1 MLTNT
6 QIKGFKPQV
15 KLYRNAD
22 SHGLALEVATSGSK
36 IWIHRYRFNKKAT
49 MMTLGHY
56 PEMSLLDARQARDAN
71 KQLLNKQ
78 INPKARKQVASNK
91 RLFKDMFVEWHETQK
106 TNWSPSYAEDVMSR
120 AQNHVFAHIGDMYV
134 DTIDSSDVIRMLT
147 IIQDKRAFDTLHKMK
162 AIVKRV
168 FQYCIIHK
176 VSLHDPTSSFN
187 KDLFSTKE
195 SVGYASITKESKIS
209 GLLKMIDCYKGS
221 YEVCTALKM
230 APYLFLRPIE
240 LAGLPWSEIDFD
252 ERLIRISPKRM
263 KMRKTHH
270 VPLSKQ
276 AVSILEEMQQ
286 YSGTEGYVFPQVY
299 NQKKAMSENTL
310 LYFSNRLGYAGRNTI
325 HGFRSVASTVLNESS
340 KWSPDVIELQL
351 AHQESNKVRKAYNRA
366 EHLDERRKMM
376 EWWSDYIDSLM
387 KPADVIYIN
396 KRLRR
401 NV

>member
-15 KLYRNAD
+15 KLYRKAD

-263 KMRKTHH
+263 KMRKTHL
-270 VPLSKQ
+270 VPISDQVYVMLENLKKVNGTSKF
-276 AVSILEEMQQ
+276 
-286 YSGTEGYVFPQVY
+286 VFPSLIKGVDRHITSDSLR
-299 NQKKAMSENTL
+299 AGL
-310 LYFSNRLGYAGRNTI
+310 RRLGLTKAEFTT
-325 HGFRSVASTVLNESS
+325 HGFRHMASTRLREMGNRKEVVEMQLSHS
-340 KWSPDVIELQL
+340 KKGIEGKYNFAEYLQERIDMMQSW
-351 AHQESNKVRKAYNRA
+351 ADK
-366 EHLDERRKMM
+366 LDE
-376 EWWSDYIDSLM
+376 
-387 KPADVIYIN
+387 
-396 KRLRR
+396 LRSS
-401 NV
+401 